1 MTRLLLVR
9 HGETTWNAEERVQ
22 GQTDVPLSAFG
33 RRQAE
38 RLRTRLRAEP
48 IAAAYASDL
57 SRAWETAR
65 VALKGRDVPLAPCA
79 ELREICLGEWQG
91 LTVTEIR
98 RRWPD
103 ASRRFWD
110 ADPEAAPAGG
120 ETRRQLQSRVVA
132 AATAIAA
139 RHPRGQVLVVSH
151 GGALRALVCW
161 AVGAELTASGRFEV
175 DNCGL
180 SILDLPPARP
190 MLVRWNEVRHL
201 EGLVHESVGRQPLG

>member
-9 HGETTWNAEERVQ
+9 HGETTWNAEQRAQ
-22 GQTDVPLSAFG
+22 GQTDVPLSDVG

-38 RLRTRLRAEP
+38 RLRTRLAGEP

-65 VALKGRDVPLAPCA
+65 IALAGRVVPLTPRA

-91 LTVTEIR
+91 LTVAEIR
-98 RRWPD
+98 ARWP
-103 ASRRFWD
+103 ARSERFWN
-110 ADPEAAPAGG
+110 ADPDAAPAGG
-120 ETRRQLQSRVVA
+120 ETRRELQVRVVG
-132 AATAIAA
+132 AIQAITA
-139 RHPRGQVLVVSH
+139 RHPAEQVLVVSH

-161 AVGAELTASGRFEV
+161 ALSAELSASGRFEV

-180 SILDLPPARP
+180 SILELRPART
-190 MLVRWNEVRHL
+190 MLVRWNEVAHL
-201 EGLVHESVGRQPLG
+201 DGLVHESVGRRPDG